1 MKLNFVEIRERVSLL
16 DAVQFLGLEMKPEA
30 GGNTFRGQCPRCQ
43 TNNTRA
49 LSITPSRGR
58 FGCFARGKQ
67 NAPHGDV
74 IEFVAHVRS
83 VSQRDAAELLA
94 QHFGL
99 PNGQPTVPQRP
110 EAGTNPP
117 TPKPGIA
124 SVRSNL
130 QFDHPN
136 VLKWFGVDPKA
147 AEAMGIGWR
156 QSGGSLAGRVNKPC
170 YLPTGELVSYMGYN
184 PDKDP
189 PIKFG
194 TIILPP

>member
-1 MKLNFVEIRERVSLL
+1 MKLDFKELRERVSLL
-16 DAVQFLGLEMKPEA
+16 DAAHFLGLEMKQDGA
-30 GGNTFRGQCPRCQ
+30 TRRTACPACQ
-43 TNNTRA
+43 SKNPRS
-49 LSITPSRGR
+49 LSITPSVGR

-110 EAGTNPP
+110 EAAAQAATAS
-117 TPKPGIA
+117 KPGIE
-124 SVRSNL
+124 SVHGKL
-130 QFDHPN
+130 QFDHAN
-136 VLKWFGVDPKA
+136 VFNWTGLSAKA
-147 AEAMGIGWR
+147 AEALGIGWR
-156 QSGGSLAGRVNKPC
+156 QSGGSLAGRVNIP
-170 YLPTGELVSYMGYN
+170 LRLVTGEPVAYLGYN

-189 PIKFG
+189 VIKLG
-194 TIILPP
+194 TITLPP